1 MSADSFA
8 NVDYLGEPVIISR
21 GYQLCA
27 LLKVCE
33 LAASSLENVGEG
45 PYRDSI
51 TRNLSTAMELA
62 EGIASELLIA
72 LEQAKSRC
80 IRGRG

>member
-1 MSADSFA
+1 MRADPFA

-33 LAASSLENVGEG
+33 RAASSLENVGDG

-51 TRNLSTAMELA
+51 TRSLTATMELA
-62 EGIASELLIA
+62 ESVAFELLIA
-72 LEQAKSRC
+72 LEQAQGC
-80 IRGRG
+80 IRERG